1 MHLDLSEMLSTT
13 EVQRENNIT
22 RKANKQKQKSNKELI
37 KIVLF
42 IKKQTVT
49 VTFTI
54 PVTSYL
60 SKCISQ
66 DYNIEKIERDDW
78 VAVAYS
84 SCDNC
89 YIGQVEEKTQDNLRV
104 SFLSK
109 KKEFFYWPQIPDRD
123 NVSPKFIVYPKV
135 RVQCLGRKYKVAE
148 EEKINRA
155 FAGFSKKYF

>member
-54 PVTSYL
+54 PRQSHLTFL
-60 SKCISQ
+60 NTFHRTTTLK
-66 DYNIEKIERDDW
+66 K
-78 VAVAYS
+78 
-84 SCDNC
+84 
-89 YIGQVEEKTQDNLRV
+89 LRGTTG
-104 SFLSK
+104 L
-109 KKEFFYWPQIPDRD
+109 P
-123 NVSPKFIVYPKV
+123 
-135 RVQCLGRKYKVAE
+135 
-148 EEKINRA
+148 
-155 FAGFSKKYF
+155 